1 MPNSCIICICCRNGK
16 NTFQVFYCR
25 SWFKLRTKKKWPSM
39 KITVII
45 FLSPGSILT
54 LFLLLLVI
62 ISCIFVLKCR
72 SLGHNIQTI
81 PAVQTVQSDPLRLN
95 SNIHSRRPSG
105 TRRLWGFKPDKGGEG
120 EDKECE
126 ERRQA
131 PVKVGVVKSTA
142 RQRRGGGRRQDE
154 EEEEEGTRQ
163 NKSVLYFTFFKER
176 K

>member
-1 MPNSCIICICCRNGK
+1 MPS
-16 NTFQVFYCR
+16 V
-25 SWFKLRTKKKWPSM
+25 

-81 PAVQTVQSDPLRLN
+81 PAVQPVQSDPLRLN

-105 TRRLWGFKPDKGGEG
+105 TSFDVSGASSQTREEKERMKSVKKEDRHQSRCWELWRVQLD
-120 EDKECE
+120 
-126 ERRQA
+126 
-131 PVKVGVVKSTA
+131 
-142 RQRRGGGRRQDE
+142 RGG
-154 EEEEEGTRQ
+154 EEEGDRMRRRREQGRINQSYISLFQGKKITNQTWSRSGSVRWWMSEREG
-163 NKSVLYFTFFKER
+163 KSLHLR
-176 K
+176 H